1 MREPGRLTNAPFGVD
16 RDGSLASAVLTAV
29 YAPIVVTELVHLETR
44 DRVATIT
51 LDSPSSRNALS
62 VQLVGELLAHLRTV
76 AADGDAHVV
85 VLGHT
90 GPAFCA
96 GADLKARERR
106 AEIPLPDVL
115 GALWELP
122 KPVVAR
128 VGGPA
133 RAGGVGLVAACDL
146 AVASPAATFAFSEVR
161 LGLVPAVISAVCL
174 PRLSHADALELF
186 LTGDVFDA
194 ERALSAGLVTTV
206 ADDVDGATARV
217 VASLRLGAP
226 RALAAAKRIVRGPI
240 DFAELE
246 ALSREFF
253 AGDDAREGVAAFL
266 EKRPPR
272 WAG

>member
-1 MREPGRLTNAPFGVD
+1 V
-16 RDGSLASAVLTAV
+16 S
-29 YAPIVVTELVHLETR
+29 ELVHLEVR
-44 DRVATIT
+44 ERVATIT
-51 LDSPSSRNALS
+51 LDSPANRNALS
-62 VQLVGELLAHLRTV
+62 VQLVEELLERLRAV
-76 AADGDAHVV
+76 ADDDDAHVV

-90 GPAFCA
+90 GRAFCA
-96 GADLKARERR
+96 GADLKARAQR

-115 GALWELP
+115 GALWDLP

-146 AVASPAATFAFSEVR
+146 AVASRGATFAFSEIR
-161 LGLVPAVISAVCL
+161 LGLVPAVISPVCL

-194 ERALSAGLVTTV
+194 ERALAAGLVTRV
-206 ADDVDGATARV
+206 ADDVEAATADL

-226 RALAAAKRIVRGPI
+226 RALAAAKRLVRGPI
-240 DFAELE
+240 DFTELE

-266 EKRPPR
+266 EKRAPR